1 MTAPKLTLYN
11 AHYCPYAARA
21 VLALAETNQEHDV
34 VEIDLSVPRPDW
46 LVPKDPLQLAQSRY
60 LIHHWGART
69 QPALFKA
76 TITLDPTE
84 SAKARQEVFTE
95 LEKVDVLLRNVV
107 RTAEDKEGPFFL
119 GAKFTFADLAL
130 ASFLTRLYLVSAYQ
144 QEGVE
149 QEFDQALKDNKNLQ
163 RFREWR
169 EAISQRPTV
178 QKASAPREVVVKN
191 YRKFLPKTN

>member
-1 MTAPKLTLYN
+1 M
-11 AHYCPYAARA
+11 
-21 VLALAETNQEHDV
+21 
-34 VEIDLSVPRPDW
+34 
-46 LVPKDPLQLAQSRY
+46 
-60 LIHHWGART
+60 IHHWGART

-76 TITLDPTE
+76 TITLDATE

-107 RTAEDKEGPFFL
+107 RTPEDKEGPFFL

-144 QEGVE
+144 EEGVE
-149 QEFDQALKDNKNLQ
+149 QEFEQALKDNKNLQ

-178 QKASAPREVVVKN
+178 QKASAPREIVVKN